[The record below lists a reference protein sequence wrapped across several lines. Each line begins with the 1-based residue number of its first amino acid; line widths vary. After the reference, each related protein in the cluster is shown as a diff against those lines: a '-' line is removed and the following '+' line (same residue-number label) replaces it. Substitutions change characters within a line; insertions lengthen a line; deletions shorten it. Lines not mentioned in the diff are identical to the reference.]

1 MITAMTYLILLLL
14 VAVAMT
20 AETIR
25 LLFHDGRGSQR
36 PPRSHFDDPQF
47 RAPLAR

>member
-1 MITAMTYLILLLL
+1 MTYLILLLL

-25 LLFHDGRGSQR
+25 LLLLHDGRGPLQ
-36 PPRSHFDDPQF
+36 PPRSHFDDPRF
-47 RAPLAR
+47 RSPVAR